1 VKVLLVDDAAAVRSR
16 LGAMLAEIPGVAI
29 VIEAESAAEAAEAL
43 GAVAPEIVV
52 LDLHLGRES
61 GMSVLSLVKRDRPT
75 ALLIVM
81 TNHPTERHRRRCM
94 TLGADYFF
102 DKSRDFEDVLRV
114 VARSAAPTWCV
125 ETSDA

>member
-1 VKVLLVDDAAAVRSR
+1 VKVLLVDDAASVRSR

-43 GAVAPEIVV
+43 GAIAPEIVV
-52 LDLHLGRES
+52 LDLHLGPES
-61 GMSVLSLVKRDRPT
+61 GMSLLSLVKRNRPT

-81 TNHPTERHRRRCM
+81 TNHPTERHRRWCM
-94 TLGADYFF
+94 MLGADYFF
-102 DKSRDFEDVLRV
+102 DKSKDFEDVLRV
-114 VARSAAPTWCV
+114 VAATAAPTWRV

>member
-43 GAVAPEIVV
+43 GATGPEIVV
-52 LDLHLGRES
+52 VDLHLGGES
-61 GMSVLSLVKRDRPT
+61 GMSLLPLVKRDRPT

-114 VARSAAPTWCV
+114 VAGTAAPTWCV